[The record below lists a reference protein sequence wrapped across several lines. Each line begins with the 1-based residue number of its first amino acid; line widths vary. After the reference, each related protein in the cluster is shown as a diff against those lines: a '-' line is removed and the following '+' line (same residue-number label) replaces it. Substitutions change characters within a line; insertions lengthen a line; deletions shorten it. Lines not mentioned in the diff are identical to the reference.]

1 MLLKNCT
8 ANSWNC
14 TITRAFT
21 FVYTQGGLP
30 YKPMA
35 LIERVPDNY
44 FVWLYFF
51 QIWSRFWRLL
61 IRSDASGILVA
72 GQIYITRIQRGN
84 WLMGGVK
91 LSALNLKK
99 NKKCT
104 EPVENTIH
112 TPCWLLFAPTV
123 YQLKLWLYLKLL

>member
-99 NKKCT
+99 KIKSVLNLLKT
-104 EPVENTIH
+104 QFIH
-112 TPCWLLFAPTV
+112 LADYFSLL
-123 YQLKLWLYLKLL
+123 LYINWNCDCI